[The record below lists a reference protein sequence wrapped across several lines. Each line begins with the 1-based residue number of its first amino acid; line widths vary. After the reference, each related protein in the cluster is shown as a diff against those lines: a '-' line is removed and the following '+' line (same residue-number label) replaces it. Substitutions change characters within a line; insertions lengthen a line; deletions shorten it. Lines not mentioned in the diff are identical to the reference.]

1 MAARTRHEEVTVLV
15 RPSAAPPPDDLPA
28 AVEAAAEAL
37 VLVFGRAAEGLH
49 PRVSASQLRALLV
62 VERHHEVNLHR
73 LAGALGAIPSS
84 TSRLCDRLQAAGLLD
99 RSISRS
105 DRRAVV
111 LSLTGDGRRLLAAMR
126 AERRADL
133 ARVLGAMT
141 DQARAELLA
150 GLHEF
155 SAAVTRSE

>member
-1 MAARTRHEEVTVLV
+1 MAGPPAAASSNDR
-15 RPSAAPPPDDLPA
+15 SAAVEAA

-62 VERHHEVNLHR
+62 IERHQQINLNK
-73 LAGALGAIPSS
+73 LAEALGAIPSS

-99 RSISRS
+99 RSIGRS
-105 DRRAVV
+105 DRREVG
-111 LSLTGDGRRLLAAMR
+111 LSLTGDGGRLLAAMR
-126 AERRADL
+126 AERRTDL
-133 ARVLGAMT
+133 ARVLAEMP
-141 DQARAELLA
+141 DPARAKLLA

-155 SAAVTRSE
+155 GAAAAQLE

>member
-1 MAARTRHEEVTVLV
+1 
-15 RPSAAPPPDDLPA
+15 
-28 AVEAAAEAL
+28 
-37 VLVFGRAAEGLH
+37 
-49 PRVSASQLRALLV
+49 V
-62 VERHHEVNLHR
+62 VERHQEVNLHR

-99 RSISRS
+99 RNISRS

-133 ARVLGAMT
+133 ARVLAAMT